1 MNGSIEIL
9 AIYEQILDKLIPSNK
24 RGEQIK
30 SQLKYSDIIHV
41 IQNCTKQKKP
51 VLFNYHSYRK
61 QGNYMCSFKSPA
73 NLNAFW

>member
-41 IQNCTKQKKP
+41 IQNCTKQKKTCIIQLSQLQETRQRH
-51 VLFNYHSYRK
+51 VQF
-61 QGNYMCSFKSPA
+61 
-73 NLNAFW
+73 